1 MGRGWKQQFRESDS
15 DSGSDSGPSP
25 GFMILGSVLMTWI
38 SPDKGPWE
46 NLVVVDPSRVA
57 SVFTSAHKGP
67 QGRQTQQAEQRQD
80 ARRLL
85 AGCPE
90 LARRLP

>member
-1 MGRGWKQQFRESDS
+1 MA
-15 DSGSDSGPSP
+15 
-25 GFMILGSVLMTWI
+25 MI

-46 NLVVVDPSRVA
+46 NLVVFDPSSVA
-57 SVFTSAHKGP
+57 SVLTSDHKGP

-80 ARRLL
+80 ARRLP

-90 LARRLP
+90 VAGKLL

>member
-1 MGRGWKQQFRESDS
+1 MLCVVRTMRRYKSSITTLLQF
-15 DSGSDSGPSP
+15 
-25 GFMILGSVLMTWI
+25 VLMAMI

-46 NLVVVDPSRVA
+46 NLVVFDPSSVA
-57 SVFTSAHKGP
+57 SVFTSDHKGP

-80 ARRLL
+80 ARRLP

-90 LARRLP
+90 VAGKLL

>member
-1 MGRGWKQQFRESDS
+1 MRRYKSSITTLLQF
-15 DSGSDSGPSP
+15 
-25 GFMILGSVLMTWI
+25 VLMAMI
-38 SPDKGPWE
+38 SPDKGPWK
-46 NLVVVDPSRVA
+46 NLVVFDPSSVA

-80 ARRLL
+80 ARRLP

-90 LARRLP
+90 VAGKLL

>member
-1 MGRGWKQQFRESDS
+1 MRRYKSSITTLLQF
-15 DSGSDSGPSP
+15 
-25 GFMILGSVLMTWI
+25 VLMAMI

-46 NLVVVDPSRVA
+46 NLVVFDPSSVA
-57 SVFTSAHKGP
+57 SVLTSDHKGP

-80 ARRLL
+80 GRRLP

-90 LARRLP
+90 VAGKLL

>member
-1 MGRGWKQQFRESDS
+1 MRRSWKQQFRESDS
-15 DSGSDSGPSP
+15 DSGSDSDSSP
-25 GFMILGSVLMTWI
+25 GSMILGSALMTWI

-46 NLVVVDPSRVA
+46 NLVMFDPSSVA
-57 SVFTSAHKGP
+57 SVFTSAHKGRK
-67 QGRQTQQAEQRQD
+67 GRQTQQAEQRQD

-90 LARRLP
+90 LARKLP